1 LNGNS
6 RNFIETD
13 LPALNYIYFYLTEGC
28 NLACRHC
35 WIAPKFDEK
44 GKLPSLPI
52 KLFKAA
58 ISEAKPLGLKGVKL
72 TGGEP
77 LMHPTFSAL
86 LEIVRSENLELT
98 IETNGLLCT
107 YEVATEIAKLPK
119 RFVSVSIDGSDAA
132 THEWLR
138 GVPGCFEMAKEAVR
152 NLVTAGIKPQ
162 IIMTLM
168 QRNIGHIE
176 EVIHMAEQLGASS
189 IKFNV
194 VQPTARGEY
203 FSESG
208 ETPRLEEII
217 KKVRYIE
224 QKLSLT
230 TKLSLIFGVP
240 YAFRSLSHISKGNG
254 CEGCNIVNVI
264 CVIASGH
271 YALCGIGNHI
281 PELVFGS
288 VGKDKLEDIWKNSEV
303 LNSVRTKTLD
313 NLEGICSRCLM
324 KQTCL
329 GGCIAQNYY
338 RHKNLWAPYWFCDQ
352 ADKANLFPSSRLIK

>member
-1 LNGNS
+1 MNGNNS
-6 RNFIETD
+6 SFIKTG
-13 LPALNYIYFYLTEGC
+13 LPALNHIYFYLTEGC

-52 KLFKAA
+52 ELFKVA

-77 LMHPTFSAL
+77 LMHPMFTDL
-86 LEIVRSENLELT
+86 LEIVRSEDLELI

-107 YEVATEIAKLPK
+107 SEVAAEIAKIRK
-119 RFVSVSIDGSDAA
+119 RFVSVSIDGSDAE

-138 GVPGCFEMAKEAVR
+138 GVPGCFEQAKEAVK
-152 NLVTAGIKPQ
+152 NLTTAGIKSQ

-168 QRNIGHIE
+168 QRNIDQIE

-194 VQPTARGEY
+194 VQPTARGEN

-208 ETPRLEEII
+208 ETPGLEEII
-217 KKVRYIE
+217 QTAQYVE
-224 QKLSLT
+224 QKLSST

-240 YAFRSLSHISKGNG
+240 YAFRSLSHISKGG

-264 CVIASGH
+264 GIIASGH

-288 VGKDKLEDIWKNSEV
+288 VGKDKLEDIWKNNEV
-303 LNSVRTKTLD
+303 LNSIRTKTLD

-338 RHKNLWAPYWFCDQ
+338 KNKNLWAPYWFCDQ
-352 ADKANLFPSSRLIK
+352 ADKANLFPTSRLIK